1 MYPIMRNMICDF
13 RYLYG
18 SLNLYSAQI
27 DDEEY
32 IINKPNNEIIM
43 TLINIWKK
51 KEIDNTISFSIF
63 VYNNFKLIKLI
74 RWYNEKIR

>member
-1 MYPIMRNMICDF
+1 MYPRIRNMACDF
-13 RYLYG
+13 KYLYG

-43 TLINIWKK
+43 TLINI
-51 KEIDNTISFSIF
+51 ILSIF
-63 VYNNFKLIKLI
+63 FIKSTLLNYMFLNRKKHI
-74 RWYNEKIR
+74 KDVL